1 MKRIIFGVAAGLA
14 LGLVVLAT
22 GVRADEPGKP
32 AKGDPAKGDPAKEL
46 AAIRSD
52 WTKAQQNFMKEYR
65 AAKTNEERQQLLREK
80 RPQPAEFAD
89 RCLKLAEANPDNPVA
104 VEALAWAVGNARGTP
119 AAQKAQPLLK
129 EKLAAITDLEQLHK
143 ALGGLPGSAF
153 GDLAPTVAA
162 KVKKNLEHPKAAPLL
177 VWVASATLYGGSPEL
192 AKLYNDTVDLLME
205 RFVERRELAVLP
217 NWLARD
223 DNPEWAEKHL
233 RRLSEKNPAADV
245 QTMARYSLGTL
256 LKNKDEASQQEA
268 EKLLQSVAAEPG
280 QLSEQAKREL
290 EDIRGPRALGKPA
303 PEING
308 DDLDGKAFKLSDYKG
323 KVVLLDFWGFW

>member
-1 MKRIIFGVAAGLA
+1 MKRIIFGVAAGLT
-14 LGLVVLAT
+14 LGLVILVP

-32 AKGDPAKGDPAKEL
+32 AKADPAKEL
-46 AAIRSD
+46 AAIRSE
-52 WTKAQQNFMKEYR
+52 WAKAQQDFRNALG
-65 AAKTNEERQQLLREK
+65 AAKTNEERQELQRKK
-80 RPQPAEFAD
+80 RPKPAEFAD

-104 VEALAWAVGNARGTP
+104 VEALAWVVGSGTP
-119 AAQKAQPLLK
+119 AAQKALPLLK
-129 EKLAAITDLEQLHK
+129 EKIAAITDLEQLHK

-162 KVKKNLEHPKAAPLL
+162 KVKKTLDHPKAVPLL

-205 RFVERRELAVLP
+205 RFVERRELTVLP
-217 NWLARD
+217 NWLAQD

-245 QTMARYSLGTL
+245 QTMARFSLGTL

-280 QLSEQAKREL
+280 RLAEQAKREL
-290 EDIRGPRALGKPA
+290 EDIHGPRALGKPA

>member
-1 MKRIIFGVAAGLA
+1 MDMKQLVFGVAAGLV
-14 LGLVVLAT
+14 LGLVVLVPGA
-22 GVRADEPGKP
+22 RADEKS
-32 AKGDPAKGDPAKEL
+32 KQTQTDPAKEF
-46 AAIRSD
+46 AAIRSE
-52 WTKAQQNFMKEYR
+52 WTKAQQDFMKALR
-65 AAKTNEERQQLLREK
+65 AATTNEGRQEVLREK
-80 RPQPAEFAD
+80 RPKPAEFAD
-89 RCLKLAEANPDNPVA
+89 RCLKLAEAHPDSAAA
-104 VEALAWAVGNARGTP
+104 VEALAWVVGNARGTP

-129 EKLAAITDLEQLHK
+129 EKVAAITDLEQLHK
-143 ALGGLPGSAF
+143 ALGGLPGAAF
-153 GDLAPTVAA
+153 GDLAPAVAA
-162 KVKKNLEHPKAAPLL
+162 KVKKTLDHPKAVPLL

-205 RFVERRELAVLP
+205 RFVERRELTVLP
-217 NWLARD
+217 NWLAQD

-245 QTMARYSLGTL
+245 QTMARFSLGTL

-280 QLSEQAKREL
+280 RLAEQAKREL
-290 EDIRGPRALGKPA
+290 EDIHGPRALGKPA

>member
-1 MKRIIFGVAAGLA
+1 MKRIIFGVAAGLT
-14 LGLVVLAT
+14 LGLVMLVP

-32 AKGDPAKGDPAKEL
+32 AKADPAKEL
-46 AAIRSD
+46 VAIRSE
-52 WTKAQQNFMKEYR
+52 WLKAQGEFSKALG
-65 AAKTNEERQQLLREK
+65 AATTNEERQQLR
-80 RPQPAEFAD
+80 REFAD

-104 VEALAWAVGNARGTP
+104 VEALAWAVGNARGTA

-129 EKLAAITDLEQLHK
+129 EKIAAITDLEQLHK

-162 KVKKNLEHPKAAPLL
+162 KVKKNLEHLKAVPLL

-192 AKLYNDTVDLLME
+192 ARLYNDTVDLLME
-205 RFVERRELAVLP
+205 RFAERRELAVLP

-280 QLSEQAKREL
+280 RLAEQAKRDL

-308 DDLDGKAFKLSDYKG
+308 DDLDGKAFNLSDYKG